1 MQTKATPSGCNARP
15 PCGGGFGSAFANRGL
30 LQDVADLLLASLAPN
45 TQKQYTSAIAQW
57 IRYCERRNI
66 QVPTEGTPR
75 EVLLFLADL
84 QQLRSVVW
92 DPEYRLIRTRRVPTH
107 GYLRRSPY
115 WTPPQRGFSSL
126 SANAKV

>member
-1 MQTKATPSGCNARP
+1 MQTTATPSDCNARP
-15 PCGGGFGSAFANRGL
+15 PSGGGFGSAFANRGL
-30 LQDVADLLLASLAPN
+30 PQDVADLLLASLAPS

-84 QQLRSVVW
+84 YNSGASYGTLN
-92 DPEYRLIRTRRVPTH
+92 T
-107 GYLRRSPY
+107 
-115 WTPPQRGFSSL
+115 
-126 SANAKV
+126 A